1 MPAKYLQ
8 LASQLKNLIQQ
19 NQQKDF
25 YENNSGAAYQLP
37 TEAALCQMYHDG
49 PKSALSLRGGASYP
63 KASGQ
68 RLVCCPKPA
77 PKRGKPDC
85 HSSPFQHRIHLSAA
99 AC

>member
-37 TEAALCQMYHDG
+37 TEAALCQMYHVSRQTVR
-49 PKSALSLRGGASYP
+49 KALSVLEEEHLIQKRQGSGSYAVPNLRQ
-63 KASGQ
+63 KGQ
-68 RLVCCPKPA
+68 TRL
-77 PKRGKPDC
+77 
-85 HSSPFQHRIHLSAA
+85 PF
-99 AC
+99 

>member
-37 TEAALCQMYHDG
+37 TEAALCQMYHV
-49 PKSALSLRGGASYP
+49 SR
-63 KASGQ
+63 Q
-68 RLVCCPKPA
+68 TV
-77 PKRGKPDC
+77 
-85 HSSPFQHRIHLSAA
+85 
-99 AC
+99 